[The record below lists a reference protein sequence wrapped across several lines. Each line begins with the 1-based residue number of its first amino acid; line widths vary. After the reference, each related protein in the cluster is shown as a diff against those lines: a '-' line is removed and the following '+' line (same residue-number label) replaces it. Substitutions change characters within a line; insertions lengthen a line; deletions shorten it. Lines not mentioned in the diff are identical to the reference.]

1 MNTNT
6 TSTRAAIQGRTNSG
20 LNPYS
25 GPWGETQVIHLLKR
39 CMFGAKRA
47 DIAHFMGLTMAD
59 SIAELIAPTPP
70 PAPPVNNYATGTV
83 TDPNVP
89 LGETWVNAPLDILLN
104 GLRNASFKNWW
115 VSNQLNQERSIH
127 EKMTLFWHNHFATEI
142 SVYQVAQMAYRH
154 YSLLRENA
162 LGNFKTM
169 TRAVSVDSAMLR
181 YLNGYLNTKQAPDE
195 NYARELQELF
205 AIGKGPNALY
215 TEDDVQQAAKV
226 LTGYQIDLDTGLY
239 YFNPNRHETS
249 DKQFSAFYNNTI
261 IQGQSGPAGENELD
275 DLLDMIF
282 ANNEVALFLCRKL
295 YRFFVYYEIDAATEV
310 NVIEPM
316 AEIFRDNNYQ
326 IAPVL
331 QALLTSEHF
340 FDPLNMGCLIKSPVD
355 QIVGLCRE
363 FDVIFPGAAQFVTQY
378 KHWAILRTN
387 AKNATQDLGDPPNVA
402 GWSAY
407 YQEPAFHE
415 LWINTD
421 TLPKR
426 VAFSDIMMTAG
437 FTRDGIK
444 IVIDP
449 VSYTAALATPESP
462 EQLIDQALRLHYRM
476 DVSQEFRDFLMN
488 ILLSGQSDPS
498 YWTEA
503 WLNYTANPDNQTNY
517 NAVFTRLQSFY
528 KYIIDQPEHQLS

>member
-6 TSTRAAIQGRTNSG
+6 TSARTAIQGRTNSG
-20 LNPYS
+20 LDPYS

-47 DIAHFMGLTMAD
+47 DIAHFLGLTMED
-59 SIAELIAPTPP
+59 SIAELIAPTPT
-70 PAPPVNNYATGTV
+70 PAPPLNNYATGTV
-83 TDPNVP
+83 TDPNVA

-104 GLRNASFKNWW
+104 GLRNNSLKNWW
-115 VSNQLNQERSIH
+115 ISNQLNQERSIH

-142 SVYQVAQMAYRH
+142 SVYQGAQLAYRH
-154 YSLLRENA
+154 YSLLREYA
-162 LGNFKTM
+162 LGNFKTL

-181 YLNGYLNTKQAPDE
+181 YLNGFLNTKQAPDE

-205 AIGKGPNALY
+205 TIGKGPNALY
-215 TEDDVQQAAKV
+215 TEEDVQEAAKV
-226 LTGYQIDLDTGLY
+226 LTGYQINLDTGLY

-261 IQGQSGPAGENELD
+261 IQGQSGAAGENELD
-275 DLLDMIF
+275 ELLEMIF

-295 YRFFVYYEIDAATEV
+295 YRFFVYYEIDAATEI

-316 AEIFRDNNYQ
+316 AQIFRDNNYQ
-326 IAPVL
+326 VAPVL

-355 QIVGLCRE
+355 QAVGLCRE
-363 FDVIFPGAAQFVTQY
+363 FDVVFPGAAQFVTQY
-378 KHWAILRTN
+378 KHWSILRN
-387 AKNATQDLGDPPNVA
+387 SAKNATQDLGDPPNVA

-426 VAFSDIMMTAG
+426 VEFSDIMMTSG

-462 EQLIDQALRLHYRM
+462 EQLIEQAIRLHYRM
-476 DVSQEFRDFLMN
+476 EVSQEFRDFLMN

-503 WLNYTANPDNQTNY
+503 WLNYTANPGNQTNY